1 MVALLWIVSAQS
13 DTSMTVYLE
22 EVEVRAKA
30 LPFSQSV
37 NLTQIENNA
46 LDVGDL
52 SLIKK
57 GPFSP
62 DLYYEG
68 FKKFDIQVS
77 VEGERVYNT
86 CPNRM
91 DGGVM
96 RYFSLHYNNLVISGS
111 AANLQAGIGG
121 IAYVTRKAP
130 TENLTFE
137 VLENLGIQTTNPN
150 GLANQT
156 SFTISAKKQRFSF
169 TYLTQNDYTFGAN
182 TDTLPD
188 NFLDRYMYGYDT
200 DIYEPWLDKNIN
212 LGKTLSKYMLLSYT
226 GEFGKYQFNV
236 DITNAG
242 PVLFPYLM
250 MDEIFT
256 KGFDA
261 SIKHADL
268 GKVYFTYTHHFMSNI
283 FRPPYYLMNKMYMGT
298 DAKKK
303 VFGYVASF
311 GGLDI
316 DFVYR
321 NWDTKTRTIM
331 YMSGQPMYDS
341 TVNTIDNY
349 NNFRLTGAYKT
360 DLGFAFFH
368 TKIGVSLEKAGHNGT
383 PIQNL
388 DYVAGLDISR
398 PFNTPL
404 GIVSLFAELATDIP
418 DPKYRY
424 FYLETPWMRKND
436 TLFCKKIITGN
447 PALKSQK
454 RIAVGATGV
463 LFDLKLNYVAD
474 YPYYYGY
481 MTIEQISGNTYM
493 TKYYEYRNIN
503 AFIGSFSFKYDYRNL
518 LGLRLA
524 YSYGWNTT
532 DKKPLPEIMPLRVQ
546 LYAKTPEWNH
556 LSAKLSYLYT
566 MGKDSTMID
575 PALEITSPSYN
586 KVDFEI
592 KYAKEKFNIAL
603 GVENLLNVFYYEP
616 LNYVR
621 DPFMAPNNKIVPV
634 YEKGRNFYLKFYYKN
649 F

>member
-1 MVALLWIVSAQS
+1 MIGMLWMVTAQS
-13 DTSMTVYLE
+13 DTSMTIYLE

-37 NLTQIENNA
+37 DLTQIENNA

-62 DLYYEG
+62 DLYYQG
-68 FKKFDIQVS
+68 FKRFDIQVS

-96 RYFSLHYNNLVISGS
+96 RYFSLHYNNLAISSS

-121 IAYVTRKAP
+121 IAYVTRKSP
-130 TENLTFE
+130 TENFTFE
-137 VLENLGIQTTNPN
+137 ILENLGFQATNPN
-150 GLANQT
+150 GLSNQF
-156 SFTISAKKQRFSF
+156 SFTLSAKKQRLSF
-169 TYLTQNDYTFGAN
+169 TYITQNDYTFGAN

-188 NFLDRYMYGYDT
+188 NFLNRYGYLYDT
-200 DIYEPWLDKNIN
+200 TLYEVWLDKNIN
-212 LGKTLSKYMLLSYT
+212 LGKTLSKYKLLSYT

-236 DITNAG
+236 DITDAG

-250 MDEIFT
+250 MDEVFT
-256 KGFDA
+256 KGFDV
-261 SIKHADL
+261 SIKHTEF
-268 GKVYFTYTHHFMSNI
+268 GKIYFNTTRHFMSNI
-283 FRPPYYLMNKMYMGT
+283 FRGKPMYMGT
-298 DAKKK
+298 DARKRIL
-303 VFGYVASF
+303 GYVGSV
-311 GGLDI
+311 GLLNLDI
-316 DFVYR
+316 VYR
-321 NWDTKTRTIM
+321 NWNTKTRIKMGTMVDMI
-331 YMSGQPMYDS
+331 Q
-341 TVNTIDNY
+341 NTIDNY

-360 DLGFAFFH
+360 DLEFATIH
-368 TKIGVSLEKAGHNGT
+368 TKMGISLEKVRYKDT
-383 PIQNL
+383 PLQTL
-388 DYVAGLDISR
+388 DYVAGLDISK
-398 PFNTPL
+398 PFETPL

-424 FYLETPWMRKND
+424 FYLETPWMKKND
-436 TLFCKKIITGN
+436 TLFCKKIISGN
-447 PALKSQK
+447 PDLKSQK
-454 RIAVGATGV
+454 RIALGITGA

-481 MTIEQISGNTYM
+481 MTIRDSSGKTYM
-493 TKYYEYRNIN
+493 TKLYDYRNID
-503 AFIGSFSFKYDYRNL
+503 AFIGSFSFKYDYKNL
-518 LGLRLA
+518 FGLRLA

-532 DKKPLPEIMPLRVQ
+532 DKKPMPEIMPLRAQ
-546 LYAKTPEWNH
+546 IYAKTPEWNH
-556 LSAKLSYLYT
+556 LIAKLTYMYT
-566 MGKDSTMID
+566 MGRDSTMID

-586 KVDFEI
+586 RFDLEI
-592 KYAKEKFNIAL
+592 RYTKDKFDITA
-603 GVENLLNVFYYEP
+603 GVENILNTFYYEP

-621 DPFMAPNNKIVPV
+621 DPFMVSQNKIMPV

>member
-37 NLTQIENNA
+37 NLTQIEKSA

-130 TENLTFE
+130 TEDLTFE
-137 VLENLGIQTTNPN
+137 VLENLGIQATNPN

-182 TDTLPD
+182 NDTTFPN
-188 NFLDRYMYGYDT
+188 NFLDRYMYLYDT
-200 DIYEPWLDKNIN
+200 TLYEKWLDKNIN

-256 KGFDA
+256 KGFDV
-261 SIKHADL
+261 SLKHADL
-268 GKVYFTYTHHFMSNI
+268 GKVYFNTTHHFMSNV
-283 FRPPYYLMNKMYMGT
+283 FRGKPMYMGT

-303 VFGYVASF
+303 ILGYVGSF

-331 YMSGQPMYDS
+331 GTMVDT

-436 TLFCKKIITGN
+436 TLSCRKIITGN

-454 RIAVGATGV
+454 RIAIGATGA

-481 MTIEQISGNTYM
+481 ITTERVVDTVKM

-518 LGLRLA
+518 LGFRLA

>member
-1 MVALLWIVSAQS
+1 MIALLWIVSAQS
-13 DTSMTVYLE
+13 DTSMTIYLK
-22 EVEVRAKA
+22 EVEVSAKA
-30 LPFSQSV
+30 LPLSQSV
-37 NLTQIENNA
+37 NLTRIEKNA
-46 LDVGDL
+46 LDVGNL

-96 RYFSLHYNNLVISGS
+96 RYFSLHYNNLIVSGS

-121 IAYVTRKAP
+121 IAYVTRKPP
-130 TENLTFE
+130 TGDFTFE
-137 VLENLGIQTTNPN
+137 ALENLGIQSSNPN
-150 GLANQT
+150 GLSNQT
-156 SFTISAKKQRFSF
+156 SFTLSAKNQRLSF
-169 TYLTQNDYTFGAN
+169 TYLHQNDYTFGAN
-182 TDTLPD
+182 TDDLPD
-188 NFLDRYMYGYDT
+188 NFLDRYNYLYDT
-200 DIYEPWLDKNIN
+200 TLTEKGLGKDIN

-236 DITNAG
+236 DLTNAG

-261 SIKHADL
+261 SLKHADF
-268 GKVYFTYTHHFMSNI
+268 GKVYFTYTHHYMSNI
-283 FRPPYYLMNKMYMGT
+283 FRGKPMYMAT

-303 VFGYVASF
+303 VLGYVASLE
-311 GGLDI
+311 GLDI

-331 YMSGQPMYDS
+331 GTMVDT

-349 NNFRLTGAYKT
+349 NNLRLTGAYRT
-360 DLGFAFFH
+360 DLGFARFN
-368 TKIGVSLEKAGHNGT
+368 TKIGVSLEKAGHNGI
-383 PIQNL
+383 PVQNL

-398 PFNTPL
+398 PLNTPL
-404 GIVSLFAELATDIP
+404 GIVSVFAELATDIP

-447 PALKSQK
+447 PNLKSQK
-454 RIAVGATGV
+454 RIVLGATGA

-481 MTIEQISGNTYM
+481 MTVENISGNTYM

-503 AFIGSFSFKYDYRNL
+503 AFIGTFSLKYDYRNL
-518 LGLRLA
+518 LGFRLA

-532 DKKPLPEIMPLRVQ
+532 NKKPLPEIMPLRVQ

-556 LSAKLSYLYT
+556 LSAKISYLYT

-592 KYAKEKFNIAL
+592 KYTKEKFDVAL

-621 DPFMAPNNKIVPV
+621 DPFMAPKNKIVPV
-634 YEKGRNFYLKFYYKN
+634 YEKGRNFYLNFYYKS

>member
-13 DTSMTVYLE
+13 DTSMTIYLK

-30 LPFSQSV
+30 LPFSESV
-37 NLTQIENNA
+37 NLTEIKNNA

-62 DLYYEG
+62 DLYYGG

-96 RYFSLHYNNLVISGS
+96 RYFSLHYNNLAISGS
-111 AANLQAGIGG
+111 ASNLQAGIGG
-121 IAYVTRKAP
+121 IAYVTRKPP
-130 TENLTFE
+130 TEDFTFE
-137 VLENLGIQTTNPN
+137 FLENLGLQATNPN
-150 GLANQT
+150 GLSNQT
-156 SFTISAKKQRFSF
+156 SFTLSARNQRLSF
-169 TYLTQNDYTFGAN
+169 TYLTQMDYTFGAN

-188 NFLDRYMYGYDT
+188 NFLDRYMYKYDT
-200 DIYEPWLDKNIN
+200 TLYEKWLDKNIN
-212 LGKTLSKYMLLSYT
+212 LGRTLSKYMLLSYT

-256 KGFDA
+256 RGFDV
-261 SIKHADL
+261 SLKHADL
-268 GKVYFTYTHHFMSNI
+268 GKVYFNTTHHFMSNV
-283 FRPPYYLMNKMYMGT
+283 FRGKPMYMGT

-303 VFGYVASF
+303 ILGYVGSF
-311 GGLDI
+311 GALDL
-316 DFVYR
+316 DLVYR
-321 NWDTKTRTIM
+321 NWDTRTRLVAKTSPTGMTDTIL
-331 YMSGQPMYDS
+331 
-341 TVNTIDNY
+341 NTIDNY
-349 NNFRLTGAYKT
+349 KNLRLTGSYKV
-360 DLGFAFFH
+360 DLGFATAH
-368 TKIGVSLEKAGHNGT
+368 TKIGVSLEKAGYDGT
-383 PIQNL
+383 SVQNL

-424 FYLETPWMRKND
+424 FYLETPYMWKANMNQYCR
-436 TLFCKKIITGN
+436 KIIAGDPN
-447 PALKSQK
+447 LKAQK
-454 RIAVGATGV
+454 RIALGATGA

-474 YPYYYGY
+474 YPYSYGIMTRETINDTLHVTKFYGY
-481 MTIEQISGNTYM
+481 
-493 TKYYEYRNIN
+493 RNVN

-532 DKKPLPEIMPLRVQ
+532 DRKPLPEIMPLRVQ

-575 PALEITSPSYN
+575 PMVEIASPSYN
-586 KVDFEI
+586 RVDFEI
-592 KYAKEKFNIAL
+592 KYSKEKFDVAL
-603 GVENLLNVFYYEP
+603 GVENLLDAFYYEP

-621 DPFMAPNNKIVPV
+621 DPFMVRMNAIKPV
-634 YEKGRNFYLKFYYKN
+634 YEKGRNFYLKFYYN
-649 F
+649 HF